1 MIMSWMLAG
10 LAFGVLGS
18 AHCVGMC
25 GPLALSLPGRD
36 QLPGRFLLDRGLYN
50 LGRVFTYTLLGG
62 LVGLVGRVVSLA
74 GVQQGLSIGIG
85 TLMVLVALV
94 PWAARQA
101 RRVEQAPAAVLRRIT
116 APMSSLYQSGG
127 PAAMLCIGLLNGLL
141 PCGFVY
147 AALGTAVTAGDVGP
161 SMAFM
166 AGFGLGTGPAML
178 GVSLLGRMAAASWQ
192 ARLRRWMPVGL
203 GLVGVLL
210 IIRGL
215 ALGGMLSPLLPEAV
229 GHAPGLLAS
238 IGGPPR

>member
-1 MIMSWMLAG
+1 MLAG
-10 LAFGVLGS
+10 LAFGFLGS

-25 GPLALSLPGRD
+25 GPLALSLPGDDR
-36 QLPGRFLLDRGLYN
+36 LPGRFLLDRGLYN
-50 LGRVFTYTLLGG
+50 LGRVLTYTLLGG

-74 GVQQGLSIGIG
+74 GVQQALSIGVG
-85 TLMVLVALV
+85 TLMLLVALV
-94 PWAARQA
+94 PWVARQA
-101 RRVEQAPAAVLRRIT
+101 RRVEQAPAAFLRRVT
-116 APMSSLYQSGG
+116 APMSTLYQSGG
-127 PAAMLCIGLLNGLL
+127 PAAMLLIGLLNGLL

-161 SMAFM
+161 SLAFM

-192 ARLRRWMPVGL
+192 NRLRRWAPVGL

-215 ALGGMLSPLLPEAV
+215 ALGGMLSPLLSDAV
-229 GHAPGLLAS
+229 GGVPGLFVPLDGLA
-238 IGGPPR
+238 R